1 MSDIILGKVKKLLNL
16 GNSPNEAEAQAA
28 IEKAHSL
35 LKEYNL
41 SISDIKT
48 DSLYDIKEQVVFES
62 KNDSQWKKYIMMGV
76 AKANYCMHLITKS
89 CKGVTNQ
96 FIGKEHNVV
105 VAIEMT
111 NYLID
116 TVERLA
122 KKYPGSI
129 RGDYKKGL
137 AYRLCERLHEI
148 NKKEK
153 VECNALVIQEES
165 MIKKYIQ
172 QQHTNIKSVSTT
184 VRTHNY
190 SAFCHGMNDANS
202 IGLNGQV
209 GNNNSRVA
217 IGG

>member
-1 MSDIILGKVKKLLNL
+1 MSDIILSKVKKLLNL
-16 GNSPNEAEAQAA
+16 GNSPNEAEAQSA

-41 SISDIKT
+41 SISDIKK
-48 DSLYDIKEQVVFES
+48 DSVYDIKEEIISES
-62 KNDSQWKKYIMMGV
+62 KSESVWKKYIMIGV

-89 CKGVTNQ
+89 RSGVKNQ

-111 NYLID
+111 NYLIA

-122 KKYPGSI
+122 KKYDGSV

-137 AYRLCERLHEI
+137 AYRLCERLFEI
-148 NKKEK
+148 NKAEK
-153 VECNALVIQEES
+153 VECNALVVQEEAT
-165 MIKKYIQ
+165 IKKYLQ
-172 QQHTNIKSVSTT
+172 EQHTNIKSISTKVKT
-184 VRTHNY
+184 NNHN
-190 SAFCHGMNDANS
+190 AFCKGMSDANS
-202 IGLNGQV
+202 IGLHGQV
-209 GNNNSRVA
+209 GNNNSCMS